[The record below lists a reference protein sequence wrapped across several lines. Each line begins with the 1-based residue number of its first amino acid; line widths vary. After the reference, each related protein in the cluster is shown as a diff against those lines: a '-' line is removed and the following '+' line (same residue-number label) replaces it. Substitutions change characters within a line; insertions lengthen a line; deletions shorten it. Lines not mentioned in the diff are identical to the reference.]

1 MTTDHREICRIF
13 YMVKGHLNTSEQ
25 TMRESY
31 NGYIKRLWN
40 NDEAYM
46 HEDGFEE
53 AYTKKYLTKSK

>member
-1 MTTDHREICRIF
+1 
-13 YMVKGHLNTSEQ
+13 MVKGHLNTSEQ